1 MAEQDSETHPR
12 DGRERATE
20 SPGDLQRINRV
31 LRTLRAGHRAL
42 LRADDEPALLGEM
55 CRVIVEEGGYVMA
68 WIGYAEND
76 AAKTIRPVAHA
87 GEEAG
92 MLSAARLSWADDEAG
107 RGAS

>member
-12 DGRERATE
+12 DGTERATE
-20 SPGDLQRINRV
+20 FPDDLQRINRV

-42 LRADDEPALLGEM
+42 LRADNEPSLLGEM

-76 AAKTIRPVAHA
+76 SARTIRPVAHA
-87 GEEAG
+87 GVDAG
-92 MLSAARLSWADDEAG
+92 RLSTRAFSWAGNETG
-107 RGAS
+107 QG